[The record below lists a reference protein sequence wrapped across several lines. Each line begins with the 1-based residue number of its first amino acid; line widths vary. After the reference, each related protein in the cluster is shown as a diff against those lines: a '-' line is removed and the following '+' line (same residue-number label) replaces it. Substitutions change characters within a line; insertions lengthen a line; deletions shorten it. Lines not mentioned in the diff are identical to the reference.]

1 MGKVARIFLKFAD
14 GALVVQNFRPEE
26 LVDTTIQQ
34 MTWEGLKML
43 KYRTSRGWK
52 LNRSIRFAFQTI
64 LWKCQIASNMN
75 RGMRKIMYLYLKLG
89 KGWKVSGLWEIVQY
103 SILLACDIDIIL
115 FSSKVYE
122 HYGSTIDLP
131 FNTCNIDSTFNISP
145 SSIDNE

>member
-1 MGKVARIFLKFAD
+1 MGKVARIFLKIAD

-64 LWKCQIASNMN
+64 LWMCQIASNMN

-89 KGWKVSGLWEIVQY
+89 KGWKGSGFWKRLHY
-103 SILLACDIDIIL
+103 SILLKCNIHR
-115 FSSKVYE
+115 FEFPSRVHE

-131 FNTCNIDSTFNISP
+131 FNTCNIDSTFNIYLLP
-145 SSIDNE
+145 R